1 MSSTMDT
8 LSSTTGTLSD
18 GLRRGARTALCA
30 GALCGAAAWAG
41 CGASEPAASTEALEE
56 TAPSPTPPAEEIVS
70 APAHAALP
78 AWVPSTL
85 HESVAGSR
93 LPVMLPHPPATG
105 ADPAVTEL
113 PRALASAEVLH
124 MDRWVSTRIE
134 TSTYA
139 AVIAGT
145 DAHHEPPRGAS
156 FDLPEPDRTLRGAP
170 GYAYENEGLYYAQWQ
185 EDGIAW
191 DVEVDCL
198 GGSCD
203 GVAIATAI
211 AECLESVGGVR

>member
-1 MSSTMDT
+1 MSSRMNT
-8 LSSTTGTLSD
+8 L
-18 GLRRGARTALCA
+18 RTAFW
-30 GALCGAAAWAG
+30 CGAATALSTGAVLAG
-41 CGASEPAASTEALEE
+41 CGASEPVASTEALEE
-56 TAPSPTPPAEEIVS
+56 TAPGPTEPAPEVVS
-70 APAHAALP
+70 EPAHAALP

-85 HESVAGSR
+85 HESLATSR

-105 ADPAVTEL
+105 ADLAVVEL

-156 FDLPEPDRTLRGAP
+156 FDLPDPDRTLRGAP

-198 GGSCD
+198 GATCD

-211 AECLESVGGVR
+211 AECLEPVGGVR

>member
-8 LSSTTGTLSD
+8 RSSTMDTLRAA
-18 GLRRGARTALCA
+18 LRCGAGTALCA
-30 GALCGAAAWAG
+30 FALCSEG
-41 CGASEPAASTEALEE
+41 CGANEPATSTEALEE
-56 TAPSPTPPAEEIVS
+56 TAPSPTQPAEEVVS

-93 LPVMLPHPPATG
+93 LPVMLPHPSATG

-113 PRALASAEVLH
+113 PRALASAEILH

-139 AVIAGT
+139 AVISGT

-156 FDLPEPDRTLRGAP
+156 FDLPDPDRTLRGAP